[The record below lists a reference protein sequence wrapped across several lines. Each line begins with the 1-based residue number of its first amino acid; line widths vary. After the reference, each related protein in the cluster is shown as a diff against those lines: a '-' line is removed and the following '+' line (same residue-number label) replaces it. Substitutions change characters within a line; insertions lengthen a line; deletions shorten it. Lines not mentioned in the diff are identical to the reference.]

1 MQMRAA
7 IAILTIMM
15 LSLACSP
22 AYDACIRLVKE
33 NEELAYRNYRLS
45 RAGFASNHTT
55 RLIYL
60 NDPHYR
66 TMADRTITDNVK
78 QIEANNEVIAKVCV
92 ETE

>member
-1 MQMRAA
+1 MRAA

-33 NEELAYRNYRLS
+33 NKESTHRNYSLS

-66 TMADRTITDNVK
+66 TMANRTITDNIE
-78 QIEANNEVIAKVCV
+78 QIKANNKVILEVCV